1 MAFKMNYNKSSF
13 PFKQTT
19 GKMTK
24 TGGSGMGAKEQE
36 DALKEYVSTDT
47 REVGGRHEMNIDGK
61 KVNPKYRD
69 KMKQV
74 ERWYKE
80 ALEGGMSKE
89 DADKEKARLVKDL
102 KDNIAPS
109 DTTGEDY

>member
-1 MAFKMNYNKSSF
+1 MNYKNSSF
-13 PFKQTT
+13 PFKKTT

-24 TGGSGMGAKEQE
+24 TGGSGMGAKQLE
-36 DALKEYVSTDT
+36 DDLIENVSTDT
-47 REVGGRHEMNIDGK
+47 RKVGGRHEMNIDGK

-74 ERWYKE
+74 ERHLKE
-80 ALEGGMSKE
+80 FKEGGAT
-89 DADKEKARLVKDL
+89 DAEVKAERKRLVNDL
-102 KDNIAPS
+102 KKNIVPS

>member
-19 GKMTK
+19 GDMTK

-36 DALKEYVSTDT
+36 DALKEYVGTDT
-47 REVGGRHEMNIDGK
+47 RKVGGKHTEIHDGET
-61 KVNPKYRD
+61 VHPSYRD
-69 KMKQV
+69 KMKQIEKHLV
-74 ERWYKE
+74 EFK
-80 ALEGGMSKE
+80 EGGATNAEVNAERK
-89 DADKEKARLVKDL
+89 RLVNDL
-102 KDNIAPS
+102 KKHIVPS